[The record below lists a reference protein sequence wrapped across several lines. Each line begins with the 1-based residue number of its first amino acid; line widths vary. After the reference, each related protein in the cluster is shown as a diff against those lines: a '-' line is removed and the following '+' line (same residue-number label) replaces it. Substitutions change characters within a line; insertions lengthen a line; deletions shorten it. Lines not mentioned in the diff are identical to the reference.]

1 MQTLAADMRLSPT
14 LTGSLASARGYGGAL
29 AALLVVLTSPRRV
42 GVLYWCGIALSSAV
56 MPFATTGIFWVT
68 MAAAIVCGSGVG
80 SCVCP
85 GPTPWR
91 LAASS
96 DVC

>member
-1 MQTLAADMRLSPT
+1 MSLSPT

-85 GPTPWR
+85 TPTPRR
-91 LAASS
+91 LAASA